1 MTFVAAN
8 LQLKRLHR
16 SGVITARLVIARRPI

>member
-8 LQLKRLHR
+8 PQLQPLHR
-16 SGVITARLVIARRPI
+16 PGVNTARLVIARRPI